1 MSNKIKSDALR
12 MTDSAFKKQY
22 GKTKAKAL
30 KEAGLKP
37 INKKQWANHRLQP
50 TKKDYISWQLLH

>member
-22 GKTKAKAL
+22 GKTKAQAL
-30 KEAGLKP
+30 KAAGLKP
-37 INKKQWANHRLQP
+37 IIKKQWANHKIKP
-50 TKKDYISWQLLH
+50 T